1 MQTGRLKVRWSWLAS
16 LLRHY
21 LQAWATMGRLTSA
34 AGKPGRRP
42 DRAVPLPATK
52 AQSNPEVKVSAEL
65 SEASN
70 SGSRARRE
78 TSVTRHS
85 SLVTR
90 HSGSTEIS
98 HSPLFFVLYILG
110 PRQSSHCSE
119 RVEQAQDSGPS
130 ADKCDRV
137 GICSPK
143 CLATKPKTE
152 AASSPKVPDSW
163 RRVRSSGK
171 QPHGLIHVSRAL

>member
-1 MQTGRLKVRWSWLAS
+1 MKHTTGLAQSSQATHTVEVGQSLMQTGRLKVRWSWLAS

-21 LQAWATMGRLTSA
+21 LQAWATMGRLTST

-52 AQSNPEVKVSAEL
+52 AQSNPEVEVSAEL

-85 SLVTR
+85 SLGEYR
-90 HSGSTEIS
+90 NLPFPPLLCSLHPRPQAIQ
-98 HSPLFFVLYILG
+98 PLFREG
-110 PRQSSHCSE
+110 RASS
-119 RVEQAQDSGPS
+119 GF
-130 ADKCDRV
+130 
-137 GICSPK
+137 GPK
-143 CLATKPKTE
+143 C
-152 AASSPKVPDSW
+152 
-163 RRVRSSGK
+163 G
-171 QPHGLIHVSRAL
+171 

>member
-52 AQSNPEVKVSAEL
+52 AQSNPEVEVSAEL

-78 TSVTRHS
+78 TFVTRHS
-85 SLVTR
+85 SL

-98 HSPLFFVLYILG
+98 HSPLFFVVYILG
-110 PRQSSHCSE
+110 PRQSSRCSE